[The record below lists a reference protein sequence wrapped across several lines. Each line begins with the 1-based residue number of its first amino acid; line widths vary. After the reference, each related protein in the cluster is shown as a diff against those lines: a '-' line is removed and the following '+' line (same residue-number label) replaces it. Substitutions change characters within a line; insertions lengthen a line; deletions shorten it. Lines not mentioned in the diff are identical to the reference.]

1 MAQASTLIALHSSR
15 LIRLLSELAVSDVE
29 PSTRRFGDRFGQL
42 FALSDSISLSQ
53 MHSELAS
60 TEFESRHADIN
71 ALSEEGLAIQ
81 KKLVESISQ
90 RFIAEPGKATARNR
104 FPALR
109 EAANAE
115 QLTTYSSYLAFYANL
130 QREMDREIQ
139 HLLSVIRDGAS
150 GLSPELAKLVVI
162 DTELGATLA
171 NHSRKLLGQ
180 IPRLL
185 ERRFDYLRQHHHQS
199 LFDDQADDCQTW
211 GKPGGWLDTFRLDM
225 HQTALAELDLRLQP
239 AIGLLEAIQA
249 HAPEQ
254 DTANQPSSSQ
264 LSSSQKRQQQL

>member
-53 MHSELAS
+53 MHSELAA
-60 TEFESRHADIN
+60 TEFEPRDVNVAAIT
-71 ALSEEGLAIQ
+71 EEGLTVQ
-81 KKLVESISQ
+81 KKLVESISS
-90 RFIAEPGKATARNR
+90 RFMPAEGKAARNR

-109 EAANAE
+109 EEATAE

-130 QREMDREIQ
+130 QREMDREVQ
-139 HLLSVIRDGAS
+139 HLLSLVRDGAS
-150 GLSPELAKLVVI
+150 GLSSELAKLVVI
-162 DTELGATLA
+162 DIELGGTLA
-171 NHSRKLLGQ
+171 NHSRKLLAQ
-180 IPRLL
+180 VPRLL

-199 LFDDQADDCQTW
+199 LFDAEQDAHQHWT
-211 GKPGGWLDTFRLDM
+211 KPGQWLDTFRLDM

-239 AIGLLEAIQA
+239 AMGLLEAIQ
-249 HAPEQ
+249 HHETLDPTKP
-254 DTANQPSSSQ
+254 DSSTSQ
-264 LSSSQKRQQQL
+264 TRHLQS

>member
-1 MAQASTLIALHSSR
+1 MAQPSTLIALHSSR
-15 LIRLLSELAVSDVE
+15 LIRLLTELAVSEVE

-60 TEFESRHADIN
+60 TEFESRNVDIH
-71 ALSEEGLAIQ
+71 ALSQEGLAIQ

-90 RFIAEPGKATARNR
+90 RFVAETDKASARNR

-109 EAANAE
+109 EGANAE
-115 QLTTYSSYLAFYANL
+115 QITTYSSYLAFYANL

-139 HLLSVIRDGAS
+139 HLLSVVRDGAS

-162 DTELGATLA
+162 DTELGTTLA
-171 NHSRKLLGQ
+171 SHSRKLLGQ
-180 IPRLL
+180 VPRLL

-199 LFDDQADDCQTW
+199 LFDEAQDDCQSW
-211 GKPGGWLDTFRLDM
+211 IKPGGWLDTFRLDM

-239 AIGLLEAIQA
+239 AIGLLEAIQQ
-249 HAPEQ
+249 HEQ
-254 DTANQPSSSQ
+254 DTATQPAVSAQHSPEPQ
-264 LSSSQKRQQQL
+264 RQAKP